1 MIPNLEGFY
10 TNRTWEVVPGAI
22 MPFYIK
28 SGIEASAIKR
38 ALITWP
44 GKWDNKSYQSL
55 IEERVVADYHIV
67 WQTER

>member
-44 GKWDNKSYQSL
+44 GK
-55 IEERVVADYHIV
+55 
-67 WQTER
+67 